1 MLVYN
6 TDTERRVPRALNA
19 RAGVSRDRS
28 RTSRN
33 IVLIR
38 TRDLRTSNRSP
49 KPVTATIKQSKQLD
63 TYSTKHVENHSIS
76 YAWNSGEV

>member
-1 MLVYN
+1 MLEES

-38 TRDLRTSNRSP
+38 TRDLRTSNQSP
-49 KPVTATIKQSKQLD
+49 KPVAVTIKQSK
-63 TYSTKHVENHSIS
+63 S
-76 YAWNSGEV
+76 